1 MIKPVQRLTNDELMN
16 RAARALGKIDQH
28 GPRGVTL
35 VSFEEIEAM
44 AGLLA
49 CLGLVPAYPGQ
60 AIPKT
65 RFLNT
70 YTKGRTDV

>member
-1 MIKPVQRLTNDELMN
+1 MIRSPERLTNDELMT
-16 RAARALGKIDQH
+16 RAARGLGKIDQH

-49 CLGLVPAYPGQ
+49 CLGLVPIYPGY
-60 AIPKT
+60 APKT
-65 RFLNT
+65 HFLTT
-70 YTKGRTDV
+70 YTKDRTDV

>member
-35 VSFEEIEAM
+35 VSFEKIEAM

-65 RFLNT
+65 RFFTT
-70 YTKGRTDV
+70 YTKDRIDV

>member
-1 MIKPVQRLTNDELMN
+1 MSKEPIRLSTNELMT
-16 RAARALGKIDQH
+16 RAARGLGKIDKF

-49 CLGLVPAYPGQ
+49 CLGLVPIYPGKP
-60 AIPKT
+60 APELRFVTT
-65 RFLNT
+65 RKET
-70 YTKGRTDV
+70 R